1 MILRTKAGETV
12 TVARNGLL
20 HFLGV
25 KKGFEGVQ
33 KVAGDVELIA
43 AVPFALTDGG
53 ETEKSFAWT
62 LSTYDLDQHG
72 ERIDPM
78 GWD

>member
-1 MILRTKAGETV
+1 MILRTKNGETV

-25 KKGFEGVQ
+25 KKGVEGVQ

-43 AVPFALTDGG
+43 AVPFALTESSDLGI
-53 ETEKSFAWT
+53 T
-62 LSTYDLDQHG
+62 LTKV
-72 ERIDPM
+72 PM
-78 GWD
+78 